1 MIQGLPSSMREN
13 PFKKFIDELDID
25 GRSGRIVGSII
36 VEYTD
41 QPGDMTGRWR
51 RIVEEIDSE

>member
-13 PFKKFIDELDID
+13 PFKKFIDELDIN
-25 GRSGRIVGSII
+25 GCSGRVVGSII

-41 QPGDMTGRWR
+41 QPGDMTGRWW
-51 RIVEEIDSE
+51 RIVAEIDDV